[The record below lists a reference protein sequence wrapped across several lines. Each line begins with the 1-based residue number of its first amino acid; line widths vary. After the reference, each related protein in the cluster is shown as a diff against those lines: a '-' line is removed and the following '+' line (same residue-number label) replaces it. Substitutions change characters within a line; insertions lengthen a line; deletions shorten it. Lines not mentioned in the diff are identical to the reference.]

1 LKAKIS
7 YNVNIEDIPTE
18 AGIIFD
24 VVIGKSES
32 IMRQAET
39 IESLLI
45 DEETIPE
52 AIILMKKMRETL
64 EDTDQRIN
72 DVSLILEGYI
82 HFLESEDGG
91 EDEKEI
97 QHGGSNLDS

>member
-1 LKAKIS
+1 MKAKIS

-64 EDTDQRIN
+64 GDTDQRIN

-82 HFLESEDGG
+82 HFLESEDGV
-91 EDEKEI
+91 ENDHKV
-97 QHGGSNLDS
+97 

>member
-1 LKAKIS
+1 MKAKIS

-64 EDTDQRIN
+64 GDTDQRIN

-91 EDEKEI
+91 ESEKEI

>member
-1 LKAKIS
+1 ME
-7 YNVNIEDIPTE
+7 Y
-18 AGIIFD
+18 
-24 VVIGKSES
+24 
-32 IMRQAET
+32 Q
-39 IESLLI
+39 SLFGQQ
-45 DEETIPE
+45 PY
-52 AIILMKKMRETL
+52 
-64 EDTDQRIN
+64 QY